1 MRRWK
6 NLGRVWMVAVFGFM
20 YVPIAVLIAFSFN
33 ESKSR
38 NVWAGFSLRWY
49 KNLLGDEMILQALG
63 VSLVVAFASAIIA
76 TVLGTLAAIGVN
88 NMSRRRRAVVLNLSY
103 VPIVNPEIVT
113 GVATMLLFVVLNGGI
128 SKVLTALLGQE
139 VRVGFGIGTLLIA
152 HVTFCLPYVLFNVSP
167 KLRQMDVRMYE
178 AALDLGCNPR
188 QAFFKV
194 VLPEIMP
201 AIISAFLISL
211 TYSIDDF
218 IISYFNSGTVQTLP
232 IAIYSMTRKKVS
244 PEINALSA
252 ILFAVIL
259 TIILVAVSYTHL
271 VRDARL
277 CGDAPG
283 GVFMVAR
290 EKNRLHTG
298 APEPIHGLGC
308 VGAQRVGQGGEP
320 RGPSVHGEID
330 DGAAIVEVA
339 LRRCEQF
346 RPRRRAVLR
355 EKRFISRE
363 NHALSLIHILHGLQ
377 IFDVLAEHFLRNG
390 VQLRVQLVQR
400 VIPAREIA
408 VQTGDLVLFRVG
420 QGLVQLPVARGTQMV
435 CVFRGALLQP
445 VVGEIQTLLE
455 IVVLVR
461 RADLLEHRLQHRD
474 VEIDDRAQLHEQ
486 THRHGGHAVI
496 LRHAVRHDLIRA
508 RVGRAVHVRVVHLVE
523 LEVLAQ
529 DAVVEA
535 EVERLRRLGL
545 GVQPQDDLRLI
556 DVQKRL
562 GRCLLYTSRCV

>member
-232 IAIYSMTRKKVS
+232 IAIYSMTKKRVS
-244 PEINALSA
+244 PEINALSTIMFVVSLA
-252 ILFAVIL
+252 
-259 TIILVAVSYTHL
+259 IILSVT
-271 VRDARL
+271 
-277 CGDAPG
+277 
-283 GVFMVAR
+283 GVEAAR
-290 EKNRLHTG
+290 EKRT
-298 APEPIHGLGC
+298 A
-308 VGAQRVGQGGEP
+308 R
-320 RGPSVHGEID
+320 
-330 DGAAIVEVA
+330 AA
-339 LRRCEQF
+339 RRE
-346 RPRRRAVLR
+346 
-355 EKRFISRE
+355 
-363 NHALSLIHILHGLQ
+363 
-377 IFDVLAEHFLRNG
+377 
-390 VQLRVQLVQR
+390 
-400 VIPAREIA
+400 
-408 VQTGDLVLFRVG
+408 
-420 QGLVQLPVARGTQMV
+420 
-435 CVFRGALLQP
+435 
-445 VVGEIQTLLE
+445 
-455 IVVLVR
+455 
-461 RADLLEHRLQHRD
+461 
-474 VEIDDRAQLHEQ
+474 
-486 THRHGGHAVI
+486 
-496 LRHAVRHDLIRA
+496 A
-508 RVGRAVHVRVVHLVE
+508 RV
-523 LEVLAQ
+523 
-529 DAVVEA
+529 
-535 EVERLRRLGL
+535 
-545 GVQPQDDLRLI
+545 
-556 DVQKRL
+556 
-562 GRCLLYTSRCV
+562 

>member
-6 NLGRVWMVAVFGFM
+6 YLGRVWMVAAFGFM

-88 NMSRRRRAVVLNLSY
+88 NMSRRTRAVVLNLSY

-113 GVATMLLFVVLNGGI
+113 GVATMLLFVVLNGTI
-128 SKVLTALLGQE
+128 SDVLTALLGNE

-232 IAIYSMTRKKVS
+232 IAIYSMTKKRVS
-244 PEINALSA
+244 PEINALFT
-252 ILFAVIL
+252 IIFVVIL
-259 TIILVAVSYTHL
+259 TIILAV
-271 VRDARL
+271 
-277 CGDAPG
+277 
-283 GVFMVAR
+283 
-290 EKNRLHTG
+290 
-298 APEPIHGLGC
+298 
-308 VGAQRVGQGGEP
+308 
-320 RGPSVHGEID
+320 
-330 DGAAIVEVA
+330 
-339 LRRCEQF
+339 
-346 RPRRRAVLR
+346 
-355 EKRFISRE
+355 
-363 NHALSLIHILHGLQ
+363 
-377 IFDVLAEHFLRNG
+377 NG
-390 VQLRVQLVQR
+390 VEA
-400 VIPAREIA
+400 ARDKR
-408 VQTGDLVLFRVG
+408 T
-420 QGLVQLPVARGTQMV
+420 AR
-435 CVFRGALLQP
+435 AA
-445 VVGEIQTLLE
+445 
-455 IVVLVR
+455 R
-461 RADLLEHRLQHRD
+461 RE
-474 VEIDDRAQLHEQ
+474 
-486 THRHGGHAVI
+486 
-496 LRHAVRHDLIRA
+496 A
-508 RVGRAVHVRVVHLVE
+508 RV
-523 LEVLAQ
+523 
-529 DAVVEA
+529 
-535 EVERLRRLGL
+535 
-545 GVQPQDDLRLI
+545 
-556 DVQKRL
+556 
-562 GRCLLYTSRCV
+562 

>member
-113 GVATMLLFVVLNGGI
+113 GVATMLLFVVLNGTI
-128 SKVLTALLGQE
+128 SDVLTALLGNE
-139 VRVGFGIGTLLIA
+139 VRVSFGIGTLLIA

-232 IAIYSMTRKKVS
+232 IAIYSMTKKRVS
-244 PEINALSA
+244 PEINALST
-252 ILFAVIL
+252 IMFVVIL
-259 TIILVAVSYTHL
+259 AIILSVN
-271 VRDARL
+271 
-277 CGDAPG
+277 
-283 GVFMVAR
+283 GVEAAR
-290 EKNRLHTG
+290 EKRT
-298 APEPIHGLGC
+298 A
-308 VGAQRVGQGGEP
+308 R
-320 RGPSVHGEID
+320 
-330 DGAAIVEVA
+330 AA
-339 LRRCEQF
+339 RRE
-346 RPRRRAVLR
+346 
-355 EKRFISRE
+355 
-363 NHALSLIHILHGLQ
+363 
-377 IFDVLAEHFLRNG
+377 
-390 VQLRVQLVQR
+390 
-400 VIPAREIA
+400 
-408 VQTGDLVLFRVG
+408 
-420 QGLVQLPVARGTQMV
+420 
-435 CVFRGALLQP
+435 
-445 VVGEIQTLLE
+445 
-455 IVVLVR
+455 
-461 RADLLEHRLQHRD
+461 
-474 VEIDDRAQLHEQ
+474 
-486 THRHGGHAVI
+486 
-496 LRHAVRHDLIRA
+496 A
-508 RVGRAVHVRVVHLVE
+508 RV
-523 LEVLAQ
+523 
-529 DAVVEA
+529 
-535 EVERLRRLGL
+535 
-545 GVQPQDDLRLI
+545 
-556 DVQKRL
+556 
-562 GRCLLYTSRCV
+562 

>member
-113 GVATMLLFVVLNGGI
+113 GVATMLLFVVMNGGI
-128 SKVLTALLGQE
+128 SKVFTALLGQE

-232 IAIYSMTRKKVS
+232 IAIYSMTKKRVS
-244 PEINALSA
+244 PEINALST
-252 ILFAVIL
+252 IMFVVIL
-259 TIILVAVSYTHL
+259 AIIL
-271 VRDARL
+271 
-277 CGDAPG
+277 
-283 GVFMVAR
+283 GV
-290 EKNRLHTG
+290 
-298 APEPIHGLGC
+298 
-308 VGAQRVGQGGEP
+308 
-320 RGPSVHGEID
+320 
-330 DGAAIVEVA
+330 
-339 LRRCEQF
+339 
-346 RPRRRAVLR
+346 
-355 EKRFISRE
+355 
-363 NHALSLIHILHGLQ
+363 
-377 IFDVLAEHFLRNG
+377 NG
-390 VQLRVQLVQR
+390 VEA
-400 VIPAREIA
+400 ARDKR
-408 VQTGDLVLFRVG
+408 T
-420 QGLVQLPVARGTQMV
+420 AR
-435 CVFRGALLQP
+435 AA
-445 VVGEIQTLLE
+445 
-455 IVVLVR
+455 R
-461 RADLLEHRLQHRD
+461 RE
-474 VEIDDRAQLHEQ
+474 
-486 THRHGGHAVI
+486 
-496 LRHAVRHDLIRA
+496 A
-508 RVGRAVHVRVVHLVE
+508 RV
-523 LEVLAQ
+523 
-529 DAVVEA
+529 
-535 EVERLRRLGL
+535 
-545 GVQPQDDLRLI
+545 
-556 DVQKRL
+556 
-562 GRCLLYTSRCV
+562 

>member
-6 NLGRVWMVAVFGFM
+6 YLGRVWMVAAFGFM

-88 NMSRRRRAVVLNLSY
+88 NMSRRTRAVVLNLSY

-113 GVATMLLFVVLNGGI
+113 GVATMLLFVVLNGTI
-128 SKVLTALLGQE
+128 SDVLTALLGNE

-232 IAIYSMTRKKVS
+232 IAIYSMTKKRVS
-244 PEINALSA
+244 PEINALST
-252 ILFAVIL
+252 IMFVVIL
-259 TIILVAVSYTHL
+259 TIILAV
-271 VRDARL
+271 
-277 CGDAPG
+277 
-283 GVFMVAR
+283 
-290 EKNRLHTG
+290 
-298 APEPIHGLGC
+298 
-308 VGAQRVGQGGEP
+308 
-320 RGPSVHGEID
+320 
-330 DGAAIVEVA
+330 
-339 LRRCEQF
+339 
-346 RPRRRAVLR
+346 
-355 EKRFISRE
+355 
-363 NHALSLIHILHGLQ
+363 
-377 IFDVLAEHFLRNG
+377 NG
-390 VQLRVQLVQR
+390 VEA
-400 VIPAREIA
+400 ARDKR
-408 VQTGDLVLFRVG
+408 T
-420 QGLVQLPVARGTQMV
+420 ART
-435 CVFRGALLQP
+435 A
-445 VVGEIQTLLE
+445 
-455 IVVLVR
+455 R
-461 RADLLEHRLQHRD
+461 RE
-474 VEIDDRAQLHEQ
+474 
-486 THRHGGHAVI
+486 
-496 LRHAVRHDLIRA
+496 A
-508 RVGRAVHVRVVHLVE
+508 RV
-523 LEVLAQ
+523 
-529 DAVVEA
+529 
-535 EVERLRRLGL
+535 
-545 GVQPQDDLRLI
+545 
-556 DVQKRL
+556 
-562 GRCLLYTSRCV
+562 

>member
-232 IAIYSMTRKKVS
+232 IAIYSMTKKRVS
-244 PEINALSA
+244 PELNALST
-252 ILFAVIL
+252 IMCVVIL
-259 TIILVAVSYTHL
+259 ASILSVN
-271 VRDARL
+271 
-277 CGDAPG
+277 
-283 GVFMVAR
+283 GVEAAR
-290 EKNRLHTG
+290 EKRT
-298 APEPIHGLGC
+298 A
-308 VGAQRVGQGGEP
+308 R
-320 RGPSVHGEID
+320 
-330 DGAAIVEVA
+330 AA
-339 LRRCEQF
+339 RRE
-346 RPRRRAVLR
+346 
-355 EKRFISRE
+355 
-363 NHALSLIHILHGLQ
+363 
-377 IFDVLAEHFLRNG
+377 
-390 VQLRVQLVQR
+390 
-400 VIPAREIA
+400 
-408 VQTGDLVLFRVG
+408 
-420 QGLVQLPVARGTQMV
+420 
-435 CVFRGALLQP
+435 
-445 VVGEIQTLLE
+445 
-455 IVVLVR
+455 
-461 RADLLEHRLQHRD
+461 
-474 VEIDDRAQLHEQ
+474 
-486 THRHGGHAVI
+486 
-496 LRHAVRHDLIRA
+496 A
-508 RVGRAVHVRVVHLVE
+508 RV
-523 LEVLAQ
+523 
-529 DAVVEA
+529 
-535 EVERLRRLGL
+535 
-545 GVQPQDDLRLI
+545 
-556 DVQKRL
+556 
-562 GRCLLYTSRCV
+562 

>member
-232 IAIYSMTRKKVS
+232 IAIYSMTKKRVS
-244 PEINALSA
+244 PEINALST
-252 ILFAVIL
+252 IMFVVIL
-259 TIILVAVSYTHL
+259 AIILSVN
-271 VRDARL
+271 
-277 CGDAPG
+277 
-283 GVFMVAR
+283 GVEAAR
-290 EKNRLHTG
+290 EKRTAL
-298 APEPIHGLGC
+298 
-308 VGAQRVGQGGEP
+308 
-320 RGPSVHGEID
+320 
-330 DGAAIVEVA
+330 AA
-339 LRRCEQF
+339 RRE
-346 RPRRRAVLR
+346 
-355 EKRFISRE
+355 
-363 NHALSLIHILHGLQ
+363 
-377 IFDVLAEHFLRNG
+377 
-390 VQLRVQLVQR
+390 
-400 VIPAREIA
+400 
-408 VQTGDLVLFRVG
+408 
-420 QGLVQLPVARGTQMV
+420 
-435 CVFRGALLQP
+435 
-445 VVGEIQTLLE
+445 
-455 IVVLVR
+455 
-461 RADLLEHRLQHRD
+461 
-474 VEIDDRAQLHEQ
+474 
-486 THRHGGHAVI
+486 
-496 LRHAVRHDLIRA
+496 A
-508 RVGRAVHVRVVHLVE
+508 RV
-523 LEVLAQ
+523 
-529 DAVVEA
+529 
-535 EVERLRRLGL
+535 
-545 GVQPQDDLRLI
+545 
-556 DVQKRL
+556 
-562 GRCLLYTSRCV
+562 

>member
-76 TVLGTLAAIGVN
+76 TVLGTLAAIGAN

-232 IAIYSMTRKKVS
+232 IAIYSMTKKRVS
-244 PEINALSA
+244 PEINALST
-252 ILFAVIL
+252 IMFVVIL
-259 TIILVAVSYTHL
+259 AIILSVN
-271 VRDARL
+271 
-277 CGDAPG
+277 
-283 GVFMVAR
+283 GVEAAR
-290 EKNRLHTG
+290 EKRT
-298 APEPIHGLGC
+298 A
-308 VGAQRVGQGGEP
+308 R
-320 RGPSVHGEID
+320 
-330 DGAAIVEVA
+330 AA
-339 LRRCEQF
+339 RRE
-346 RPRRRAVLR
+346 
-355 EKRFISRE
+355 
-363 NHALSLIHILHGLQ
+363 
-377 IFDVLAEHFLRNG
+377 
-390 VQLRVQLVQR
+390 
-400 VIPAREIA
+400 
-408 VQTGDLVLFRVG
+408 
-420 QGLVQLPVARGTQMV
+420 
-435 CVFRGALLQP
+435 
-445 VVGEIQTLLE
+445 
-455 IVVLVR
+455 
-461 RADLLEHRLQHRD
+461 
-474 VEIDDRAQLHEQ
+474 
-486 THRHGGHAVI
+486 
-496 LRHAVRHDLIRA
+496 A
-508 RVGRAVHVRVVHLVE
+508 RV
-523 LEVLAQ
+523 
-529 DAVVEA
+529 
-535 EVERLRRLGL
+535 
-545 GVQPQDDLRLI
+545 
-556 DVQKRL
+556 
-562 GRCLLYTSRCV
+562 

>member
-113 GVATMLLFVVLNGGI
+113 GVATMLLFVVMNGGI
-128 SKVLTALLGQE
+128 SKVLTAILGQE

-232 IAIYSMTRKKVS
+232 IAIYSMTKKRVS
-244 PEINALSA
+244 PEINALST
-252 ILFAVIL
+252 IMFVVIL
-259 TIILVAVSYTHL
+259 TIILAV
-271 VRDARL
+271 
-277 CGDAPG
+277 
-283 GVFMVAR
+283 
-290 EKNRLHTG
+290 
-298 APEPIHGLGC
+298 
-308 VGAQRVGQGGEP
+308 
-320 RGPSVHGEID
+320 
-330 DGAAIVEVA
+330 
-339 LRRCEQF
+339 
-346 RPRRRAVLR
+346 
-355 EKRFISRE
+355 
-363 NHALSLIHILHGLQ
+363 
-377 IFDVLAEHFLRNG
+377 NG
-390 VQLRVQLVQR
+390 VEA
-400 VIPAREIA
+400 ARDKR
-408 VQTGDLVLFRVG
+408 T
-420 QGLVQLPVARGTQMV
+420 AR
-435 CVFRGALLQP
+435 AA
-445 VVGEIQTLLE
+445 
-455 IVVLVR
+455 R
-461 RADLLEHRLQHRD
+461 RE
-474 VEIDDRAQLHEQ
+474 
-486 THRHGGHAVI
+486 
-496 LRHAVRHDLIRA
+496 A
-508 RVGRAVHVRVVHLVE
+508 RV
-523 LEVLAQ
+523 
-529 DAVVEA
+529 
-535 EVERLRRLGL
+535 
-545 GVQPQDDLRLI
+545 
-556 DVQKRL
+556 
-562 GRCLLYTSRCV
+562 

>member
-113 GVATMLLFVVLNGGI
+113 GVATMLLFVVMNGGI
-128 SKVLTALLGQE
+128 SKALTALLGQE

-232 IAIYSMTRKKVS
+232 IAIYSMTKKRVS
-244 PEINALSA
+244 PEINALST
-252 ILFAVIL
+252 IMFVVIL
-259 TIILVAVSYTHL
+259 AIILSVN
-271 VRDARL
+271 
-277 CGDAPG
+277 
-283 GVFMVAR
+283 GVEAAR
-290 EKNRLHTG
+290 EKRT
-298 APEPIHGLGC
+298 A
-308 VGAQRVGQGGEP
+308 R
-320 RGPSVHGEID
+320 
-330 DGAAIVEVA
+330 AA
-339 LRRCEQF
+339 RRE
-346 RPRRRAVLR
+346 
-355 EKRFISRE
+355 
-363 NHALSLIHILHGLQ
+363 
-377 IFDVLAEHFLRNG
+377 
-390 VQLRVQLVQR
+390 
-400 VIPAREIA
+400 
-408 VQTGDLVLFRVG
+408 
-420 QGLVQLPVARGTQMV
+420 
-435 CVFRGALLQP
+435 
-445 VVGEIQTLLE
+445 
-455 IVVLVR
+455 
-461 RADLLEHRLQHRD
+461 
-474 VEIDDRAQLHEQ
+474 
-486 THRHGGHAVI
+486 
-496 LRHAVRHDLIRA
+496 A
-508 RVGRAVHVRVVHLVE
+508 RV
-523 LEVLAQ
+523 
-529 DAVVEA
+529 
-535 EVERLRRLGL
+535 
-545 GVQPQDDLRLI
+545 
-556 DVQKRL
+556 
-562 GRCLLYTSRCV
+562 

>member
-6 NLGRVWMVAVFGFM
+6 YLGRVWMVAAFGFM

-88 NMSRRRRAVVLNLSY
+88 NMSRRTRAVVLNLSY

-113 GVATMLLFVVLNGGI
+113 GVATMLLFVVLNGTI
-128 SKVLTALLGQE
+128 SDVLTALLGHE

-232 IAIYSMTRKKVS
+232 IAIYSMTKKRVS
-244 PEINALSA
+244 PEINALST
-252 ILFAVIL
+252 IMFVVIL
-259 TIILVAVSYTHL
+259 TIILAV
-271 VRDARL
+271 
-277 CGDAPG
+277 
-283 GVFMVAR
+283 
-290 EKNRLHTG
+290 
-298 APEPIHGLGC
+298 
-308 VGAQRVGQGGEP
+308 
-320 RGPSVHGEID
+320 
-330 DGAAIVEVA
+330 
-339 LRRCEQF
+339 
-346 RPRRRAVLR
+346 
-355 EKRFISRE
+355 
-363 NHALSLIHILHGLQ
+363 
-377 IFDVLAEHFLRNG
+377 NG
-390 VQLRVQLVQR
+390 VEA
-400 VIPAREIA
+400 ARDKR
-408 VQTGDLVLFRVG
+408 T
-420 QGLVQLPVARGTQMV
+420 AR
-435 CVFRGALLQP
+435 AA
-445 VVGEIQTLLE
+445 
-455 IVVLVR
+455 R
-461 RADLLEHRLQHRD
+461 RE
-474 VEIDDRAQLHEQ
+474 
-486 THRHGGHAVI
+486 
-496 LRHAVRHDLIRA
+496 A
-508 RVGRAVHVRVVHLVE
+508 RV
-523 LEVLAQ
+523 
-529 DAVVEA
+529 
-535 EVERLRRLGL
+535 
-545 GVQPQDDLRLI
+545 
-556 DVQKRL
+556 
-562 GRCLLYTSRCV
+562 

>member
-6 NLGRVWMVAVFGFM
+6 YLGRVWMVAAFGFM

-88 NMSRRRRAVVLNLSY
+88 NMSRRTRAVVLNLSY

-113 GVATMLLFVVLNGGI
+113 GVATMLLFVVLNGTI
-128 SKVLTALLGQE
+128 SDVLTALLGTE

-232 IAIYSMTRKKVS
+232 IAIYSMTKKRVS
-244 PEINALSA
+244 PEINALST
-252 ILFAVIL
+252 IMFVVIL
-259 TIILVAVSYTHL
+259 TIILAV
-271 VRDARL
+271 
-277 CGDAPG
+277 
-283 GVFMVAR
+283 
-290 EKNRLHTG
+290 
-298 APEPIHGLGC
+298 
-308 VGAQRVGQGGEP
+308 
-320 RGPSVHGEID
+320 
-330 DGAAIVEVA
+330 
-339 LRRCEQF
+339 
-346 RPRRRAVLR
+346 
-355 EKRFISRE
+355 
-363 NHALSLIHILHGLQ
+363 
-377 IFDVLAEHFLRNG
+377 NG
-390 VQLRVQLVQR
+390 VEA
-400 VIPAREIA
+400 ARDKR
-408 VQTGDLVLFRVG
+408 T
-420 QGLVQLPVARGTQMV
+420 AR
-435 CVFRGALLQP
+435 AA
-445 VVGEIQTLLE
+445 
-455 IVVLVR
+455 R
-461 RADLLEHRLQHRD
+461 RE
-474 VEIDDRAQLHEQ
+474 
-486 THRHGGHAVI
+486 
-496 LRHAVRHDLIRA
+496 A
-508 RVGRAVHVRVVHLVE
+508 RV
-523 LEVLAQ
+523 
-529 DAVVEA
+529 
-535 EVERLRRLGL
+535 
-545 GVQPQDDLRLI
+545 
-556 DVQKRL
+556 
-562 GRCLLYTSRCV
+562 

>member
-152 HVTFCLPYVLFNVSP
+152 HVTFCLPYVLFNVRP

-232 IAIYSMTRKKVS
+232 IAIYSMTKKRVS
-244 PEINALSA
+244 PEINALST
-252 ILFAVIL
+252 IMFVVIL
-259 TIILVAVSYTHL
+259 AIILSVN
-271 VRDARL
+271 
-277 CGDAPG
+277 
-283 GVFMVAR
+283 GVEAAR
-290 EKNRLHTG
+290 EKRT
-298 APEPIHGLGC
+298 A
-308 VGAQRVGQGGEP
+308 R
-320 RGPSVHGEID
+320 
-330 DGAAIVEVA
+330 AA
-339 LRRCEQF
+339 RRE
-346 RPRRRAVLR
+346 
-355 EKRFISRE
+355 
-363 NHALSLIHILHGLQ
+363 
-377 IFDVLAEHFLRNG
+377 
-390 VQLRVQLVQR
+390 
-400 VIPAREIA
+400 
-408 VQTGDLVLFRVG
+408 
-420 QGLVQLPVARGTQMV
+420 
-435 CVFRGALLQP
+435 
-445 VVGEIQTLLE
+445 
-455 IVVLVR
+455 
-461 RADLLEHRLQHRD
+461 
-474 VEIDDRAQLHEQ
+474 
-486 THRHGGHAVI
+486 
-496 LRHAVRHDLIRA
+496 A
-508 RVGRAVHVRVVHLVE
+508 RV
-523 LEVLAQ
+523 
-529 DAVVEA
+529 
-535 EVERLRRLGL
+535 
-545 GVQPQDDLRLI
+545 
-556 DVQKRL
+556 
-562 GRCLLYTSRCV
+562 

>member
-139 VRVGFGIGTLLIA
+139 VRVA
-152 HVTFCLPYVLFNVSP
+152 SASARCLS
-167 KLRQMDVRMYE
+167 RTSRSACRMCCSTSAPSCARWTCACNE

-218 IISYFNSGTVQTLP
+218 IISYFNSGTV
-232 IAIYSMTRKKVS
+232 
-244 PEINALSA
+244 
-252 ILFAVIL
+252 
-259 TIILVAVSYTHL
+259 
-271 VRDARL
+271 
-277 CGDAPG
+277 
-283 GVFMVAR
+283 
-290 EKNRLHTG
+290 
-298 APEPIHGLGC
+298 
-308 VGAQRVGQGGEP
+308 
-320 RGPSVHGEID
+320 
-330 DGAAIVEVA
+330 
-339 LRRCEQF
+339 RRC
-346 RPRRRAVLR
+346 P
-355 EKRFISRE
+355 SP
-363 NHALSLIHILHGLQ
+363 ST
-377 IFDVLAEHFLRNG
+377 
-390 VQLRVQLVQR
+390 
-400 VIPAREIA
+400 P
-408 VQTGDLVLFRVG
+408 
-420 QGLVQLPVARGTQMV
+420 
-435 CVFRGALLQP
+435 
-445 VVGEIQTLLE
+445 
-455 IVVLVR
+455 
-461 RADLLEHRLQHRD
+461 
-474 VEIDDRAQLHEQ
+474 
-486 THRHGGHAVI
+486 
-496 LRHAVRHDLIRA
+496 
-508 RVGRAVHVRVVHLVE
+508 
-523 LEVLAQ
+523 
-529 DAVVEA
+529 
-535 EVERLRRLGL
+535 
-545 GVQPQDDLRLI
+545 
-556 DVQKRL
+556 
-562 GRCLLYTSRCV
+562 

>member
-113 GVATMLLFVVLNGGI
+113 GVATMLLFVVMNGGI
-128 SKVLTALLGQE
+128 SKVLTAILGQE

-232 IAIYSMTRKKVS
+232 IAIYSMTKKRVS
-244 PEINALSA
+244 PEINALST
-252 ILFAVIL
+252 IMFVVIL
-259 TIILVAVSYTHL
+259 AIIL
-271 VRDARL
+271 
-277 CGDAPG
+277 
-283 GVFMVAR
+283 GV
-290 EKNRLHTG
+290 
-298 APEPIHGLGC
+298 
-308 VGAQRVGQGGEP
+308 
-320 RGPSVHGEID
+320 
-330 DGAAIVEVA
+330 
-339 LRRCEQF
+339 
-346 RPRRRAVLR
+346 
-355 EKRFISRE
+355 
-363 NHALSLIHILHGLQ
+363 
-377 IFDVLAEHFLRNG
+377 NG
-390 VQLRVQLVQR
+390 VEA
-400 VIPAREIA
+400 ARDKR
-408 VQTGDLVLFRVG
+408 T
-420 QGLVQLPVARGTQMV
+420 AR
-435 CVFRGALLQP
+435 AA
-445 VVGEIQTLLE
+445 
-455 IVVLVR
+455 R
-461 RADLLEHRLQHRD
+461 RE
-474 VEIDDRAQLHEQ
+474 
-486 THRHGGHAVI
+486 
-496 LRHAVRHDLIRA
+496 A
-508 RVGRAVHVRVVHLVE
+508 RV
-523 LEVLAQ
+523 
-529 DAVVEA
+529 
-535 EVERLRRLGL
+535 
-545 GVQPQDDLRLI
+545 
-556 DVQKRL
+556 
-562 GRCLLYTSRCV
+562 

>member
-6 NLGRVWMVAVFGFM
+6 YLGRVWMVAAFGFM

-88 NMSRRRRAVVLNLSY
+88 NMSRRTRAVVLNLSY

-113 GVATMLLFVVLNGGI
+113 GVATMLLFVVLNGTI
-128 SKVLTALLGQE
+128 SDVLTALLGNE

-232 IAIYSMTRKKVS
+232 IAIYSMTKKRVS
-244 PEINALSA
+244 PEINALST
-252 ILFAVIL
+252 IMFVVIL
-259 TIILVAVSYTHL
+259 TIILAV
-271 VRDARL
+271 
-277 CGDAPG
+277 
-283 GVFMVAR
+283 
-290 EKNRLHTG
+290 
-298 APEPIHGLGC
+298 
-308 VGAQRVGQGGEP
+308 
-320 RGPSVHGEID
+320 
-330 DGAAIVEVA
+330 
-339 LRRCEQF
+339 
-346 RPRRRAVLR
+346 
-355 EKRFISRE
+355 
-363 NHALSLIHILHGLQ
+363 
-377 IFDVLAEHFLRNG
+377 NG
-390 VQLRVQLVQR
+390 VEA
-400 VIPAREIA
+400 ARDER
-408 VQTGDLVLFRVG
+408 T
-420 QGLVQLPVARGTQMV
+420 AR
-435 CVFRGALLQP
+435 AA
-445 VVGEIQTLLE
+445 
-455 IVVLVR
+455 R
-461 RADLLEHRLQHRD
+461 RE
-474 VEIDDRAQLHEQ
+474 
-486 THRHGGHAVI
+486 
-496 LRHAVRHDLIRA
+496 A
-508 RVGRAVHVRVVHLVE
+508 RV
-523 LEVLAQ
+523 
-529 DAVVEA
+529 
-535 EVERLRRLGL
+535 
-545 GVQPQDDLRLI
+545 
-556 DVQKRL
+556 
-562 GRCLLYTSRCV
+562 

>member
-128 SKVLTALLGQE
+128 SKVLMALLGQE

-232 IAIYSMTRKKVS
+232 IAIYSMTKKRVS
-244 PEINALSA
+244 PEINALST
-252 ILFAVIL
+252 IMFVVIL
-259 TIILVAVSYTHL
+259 AIILSVN
-271 VRDARL
+271 
-277 CGDAPG
+277 
-283 GVFMVAR
+283 GVEAAR
-290 EKNRLHTG
+290 EKRT
-298 APEPIHGLGC
+298 A
-308 VGAQRVGQGGEP
+308 R
-320 RGPSVHGEID
+320 
-330 DGAAIVEVA
+330 AA
-339 LRRCEQF
+339 RRE
-346 RPRRRAVLR
+346 
-355 EKRFISRE
+355 
-363 NHALSLIHILHGLQ
+363 
-377 IFDVLAEHFLRNG
+377 
-390 VQLRVQLVQR
+390 
-400 VIPAREIA
+400 
-408 VQTGDLVLFRVG
+408 
-420 QGLVQLPVARGTQMV
+420 
-435 CVFRGALLQP
+435 
-445 VVGEIQTLLE
+445 
-455 IVVLVR
+455 
-461 RADLLEHRLQHRD
+461 
-474 VEIDDRAQLHEQ
+474 
-486 THRHGGHAVI
+486 
-496 LRHAVRHDLIRA
+496 A
-508 RVGRAVHVRVVHLVE
+508 RV
-523 LEVLAQ
+523 
-529 DAVVEA
+529 
-535 EVERLRRLGL
+535 
-545 GVQPQDDLRLI
+545 
-556 DVQKRL
+556 
-562 GRCLLYTSRCV
+562 

>member
-113 GVATMLLFVVLNGGI
+113 GVATMLLFVVMNGGI
-128 SKVLTALLGQE
+128 SKALTALLGQE

-232 IAIYSMTRKKVS
+232 IAIYSMTKKRVS
-244 PEINALSA
+244 PEINALST
-252 ILFAVIL
+252 IMFVVIL
-259 TIILVAVSYTHL
+259 AIIL
-271 VRDARL
+271 
-277 CGDAPG
+277 
-283 GVFMVAR
+283 GVNGVEAAR
-290 EKNRLHTG
+290 EKRT
-298 APEPIHGLGC
+298 A
-308 VGAQRVGQGGEP
+308 R
-320 RGPSVHGEID
+320 
-330 DGAAIVEVA
+330 AA
-339 LRRCEQF
+339 RRE
-346 RPRRRAVLR
+346 
-355 EKRFISRE
+355 
-363 NHALSLIHILHGLQ
+363 
-377 IFDVLAEHFLRNG
+377 
-390 VQLRVQLVQR
+390 
-400 VIPAREIA
+400 
-408 VQTGDLVLFRVG
+408 
-420 QGLVQLPVARGTQMV
+420 
-435 CVFRGALLQP
+435 
-445 VVGEIQTLLE
+445 
-455 IVVLVR
+455 
-461 RADLLEHRLQHRD
+461 
-474 VEIDDRAQLHEQ
+474 
-486 THRHGGHAVI
+486 
-496 LRHAVRHDLIRA
+496 A
-508 RVGRAVHVRVVHLVE
+508 RV
-523 LEVLAQ
+523 
-529 DAVVEA
+529 
-535 EVERLRRLGL
+535 
-545 GVQPQDDLRLI
+545 
-556 DVQKRL
+556 
-562 GRCLLYTSRCV
+562 

>member
-6 NLGRVWMVAVFGFM
+6 YLGRVWMVAAFGFM

-88 NMSRRRRAVVLNLSY
+88 NMSRRTRAVVLNLSY

-113 GVATMLLFVVLNGGI
+113 GVATMLLFVVLNGTI
-128 SKVLTALLGQE
+128 SDVLTALLGNE

-232 IAIYSMTRKKVS
+232 IAIYSMTKKRVS
-244 PEINALSA
+244 PEINALST
-252 ILFAVIL
+252 IMFGVIL
-259 TIILVAVSYTHL
+259 TIILAVTG
-271 VRDARL
+271 VEAARDKRTAR
-277 CGDAPG
+277 A
-283 GVFMVAR
+283 AR
-290 EKNRLHTG
+290 
-298 APEPIHGLGC
+298 
-308 VGAQRVGQGGEP
+308 
-320 RGPSVHGEID
+320 
-330 DGAAIVEVA
+330 
-339 LRRCEQF
+339 
-346 RPRRRAVLR
+346 R
-355 EKRFISRE
+355 E
-363 NHALSLIHILHGLQ
+363 
-377 IFDVLAEHFLRNG
+377 
-390 VQLRVQLVQR
+390 
-400 VIPAREIA
+400 
-408 VQTGDLVLFRVG
+408 
-420 QGLVQLPVARGTQMV
+420 
-435 CVFRGALLQP
+435 
-445 VVGEIQTLLE
+445 
-455 IVVLVR
+455 
-461 RADLLEHRLQHRD
+461 
-474 VEIDDRAQLHEQ
+474 
-486 THRHGGHAVI
+486 
-496 LRHAVRHDLIRA
+496 A
-508 RVGRAVHVRVVHLVE
+508 RV
-523 LEVLAQ
+523 
-529 DAVVEA
+529 
-535 EVERLRRLGL
+535 
-545 GVQPQDDLRLI
+545 
-556 DVQKRL
+556 
-562 GRCLLYTSRCV
+562 